1 VEKHGECVKRH
12 GPDAL
17 WVSFSLLY
25 PFDMQA
31 KELREQHNA
40 FLDEE
45 LMAILSALLE
55 EQHNNAEIVADLHS
69 KLAKAERAA
78 KEAEEYLLQEKEH
91 YSDLEAKLNRTQEV
105 HQLLYFN

>member
-1 VEKHGECVKRH
+1 VREHEAEVCRLQTTQ
-12 GPDAL
+12 DQL
-17 WVSFSLLY
+17 S
-25 PFDMQA
+25 QA

-69 KLAKAERAA
+69 KLAKVLEMLRFWVILI
-78 KEAEEYLLQEKEH
+78 YWH
-91 YSDLEAKLNRTQEV
+91 DLVLAV
-105 HQLLYFN
+105 VDSSMVGVG